1 MGVLSS
7 FPLLLLIEGMH
18 KCPSTCQRAD
28 RVMLCHCSH
37 LIFFNGASNIRFVSI
52 VSVVAHVSILWST
65 V

>member
-1 MGVLSS
+1 
-7 FPLLLLIEGMH
+7 MH